1 MIGSADLEAEPDGA
15 TPLGP
20 DELAGLIPTWVHN
33 RAELNEVEQENVTD
47 AMIWAYGQKWTVDS
61 LMTSNAMRQLHRR
74 MFEDVWK
81 WAGEYRRRETTIGV
95 ALSQIAV
102 QLRDL
107 LEDVRAQAGAR
118 EAVGWSADEIA
129 IRFHHRLVRVH
140 PFPNGNGRQARLA
153 ADLLAIALGARQFT
167 WGGANLTG
175 EGEARS
181 AYFAALRVADRT
193 FEYGPLLA
201 FARS

>member
-1 MIGSADLEAEPDGA
+1 VIGSADLEAEPDGA

-74 MFEDVWK
+74 MFEDVWE

-95 ALSQIAV
+95 APSQIAV

-118 EAVGWSADEIA
+118 EAVG
-129 IRFHHRLVRVH
+129 
-140 PFPNGNGRQARLA
+140 
-153 ADLLAIALGARQFT
+153 
-167 WGGANLTG
+167 
-175 EGEARS
+175 
-181 AYFAALRVADRT
+181 
-193 FEYGPLLA
+193 
-201 FARS
+201 